1 MILTGVFT
9 GIYFTG
15 EKKPYKTVSS
25 IWLSLLLVPRR
36 GLEPPRPCEHQH
48 LKLACLPISPPGQ
61 GMIERYRGA
70 KYKSAL
76 RACQREN
83 ALVYVLV
90 NEIRTHFL
98 TLTHCQLATF
108 RRWSNLAV
116 LSCRKSHRMSAA

>member
-1 MILTGVFT
+1 
-9 GIYFTG
+9 
-15 EKKPYKTVSS
+15 
-25 IWLSLLLVPRR
+25 
-36 GLEPPRPCEHQH
+36 
-48 LKLACLPISPPGQ
+48 
-61 GMIERYRGA
+61 MIERYRGA